1 MSEETEKNIPADELV
16 RVTFLPEGKTV
27 EFEFGTLPYE
37 SHGEPMSILDVA
49 ENNDIFLDHACGGVC
64 ACSTCHVLIKAG
76 ASGLTE
82 ADDDELDRLDMAADQ
97 QLNSRLGC
105 QAVIT
110 RPGDYV
116 VEIPAWNRN
125 YGNGPIDDSVPG
137 QPSVGGYMCWDWANI
152 FEDALS
158 PLHLKCASFQEGIAA
173 TGMLILNGEPGR
185 RVHYFVKIYVGNMD
199 VDSMRVNFDDG
210 FIEGKAANPGAFPM
224 NSQYQEINRADYPG
238 LSRPSYNP
246 FIPAIPNPY
255 VTETA
260 SWPGKH
266 PPPSS

>member
-1 MSEETEKNIPADELV
+1 MNEATEKNIPADKLV

-27 EFEFGTLPYE
+27 EFEFGTMPYE
-37 SHGEPMSILDVA
+37 HHGKPMSFLDVA

-76 ASGLTE
+76 ESGLTA

-125 YGNGPIDDSVPG
+125 YV
-137 QPSVGGYMCWDWANI
+137 
-152 FEDALS
+152 
-158 PLHLKCASFQEGIAA
+158 
-173 TGMLILNGEPGR
+173 T
-185 RVHYFVKIYVGNMD
+185 
-199 VDSMRVNFDDG
+199 
-210 FIEGKAANPGAFPM
+210 EGKPLALA
-224 NSQYQEINRADYPG
+224 E
-238 LSRPSYNP
+238 
-246 FIPAIPNPY
+246 
-255 VTETA
+255 E
-260 SWPGKH
+260 K
-266 PPPSS
+266 

>member
-1 MSEETEKNIPADELV
+1 MSEVTENKISAEKLV
-16 RVTFLPEGKTV
+16 RVTFEPEGRTV

-37 SHGEPMSILDVA
+37 HHGEPMSILDVA

-64 ACSTCHVLIKAG
+64 ACSTCHVLVKSG

-125 YGNGPIDDSVPG
+125 YV
-137 QPSVGGYMCWDWANI
+137 
-152 FEDALS
+152 
-158 PLHLKCASFQEGIAA
+158 
-173 TGMLILNGEPGR
+173 T
-185 RVHYFVKIYVGNMD
+185 
-199 VDSMRVNFDDG
+199 
-210 FIEGKAANPGAFPM
+210 EGKPLN
-224 NSQYQEINRADYPG
+224 
-238 LSRPSYNP
+238 L
-246 FIPAIPNPY
+246 
-255 VTETA
+255 TEE
-260 SWPGKH
+260 K
-266 PPPSS
+266 